1 MGRGSRGGGC
11 RSAGWQ
17 TRRMADER
25 AGEGREDVTV
35 VVLAGGGSTRFG
47 SDKLAADLGG
57 VTVLDHLLG
66 GLPAHWPVVL
76 VGPPRDTVRPDARWL
91 LEDPPGGGPLAGV
104 ATGAAAVGTPL
115 MVVVAGDMPLA
126 AGALA
131 DLLAGLDAAGPEVA
145 AAVAV
150 DDDAHVNPLL
160 AVYRVAAVREAL
172 PASAHDGPAKRLLR
186 LSHTEV
192 RVTGGRGRDVDTVA
206 DLEWLRRGI

>member
-1 MGRGSRGGGC
+1 
-11 RSAGWQ
+11 
-17 TRRMADER
+17 MADER
-25 AGEGREDVTV
+25 AREGREDVTV

-47 SDKLAADLGG
+47 TDKLAADLGG

-76 VGPPRDTVRPDARWL
+76 VGPRRDTVRSDAVWVR
-91 LEDPPGGGPLAGV
+91 EDPPGGGPLAGV
-104 ATGAAAVGTPL
+104 ATGAEAVHTAL
-115 MVVVAGDMPLA
+115 MAVVAGDMPHA
-126 AGALA
+126 AAAVPRLLTALDEA
-131 DLLAGLDAAGPEVA
+131 RPEVA

-186 LSHTEV
+186 LPHTEV
-192 RVTGGRGRDVDTVA
+192 RVAGTPGRDVDTPD
-206 DLEWLRRGI
+206 DLERLRRDG